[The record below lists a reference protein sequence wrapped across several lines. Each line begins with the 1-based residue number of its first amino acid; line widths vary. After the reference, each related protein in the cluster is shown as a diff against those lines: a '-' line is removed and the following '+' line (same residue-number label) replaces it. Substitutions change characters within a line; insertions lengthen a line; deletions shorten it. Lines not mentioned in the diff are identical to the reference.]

1 MRFGN
6 LGNWARIL
14 LRKDSLFFERAYC
27 SCVLRRWPRNE
38 PKKEPWGSAEPTK
51 GTRGLVDPR
60 CSRYFPREGPRK
72 GCNIRYLEGLQQLW
86 EVIPE
91 ALIPMIQKRNANI
104 LYKNLHPLSFLPTA
118 FIFTPLFLLWPRVF
132 ALELPNLKCLYTA
145 LLLLVSTLTLQVSG
159 QGVQLLKDHFEP
171 SN

>member
-14 LRKDSLFFERAYC
+14 LRKDSLYFEKACC
-27 SCVLRRWPRNE
+27 SFALTRWPRNK
-38 PKKEPWGSAEPTK
+38 PKKEPWGSAAPTK
-51 GTRGLVDPR
+51 GTGGLGDLK
-60 CSRYFPREGPRK
+60 CSRYFPREGPKK
-72 GCNIRYLEGLQQLW
+72 GYNIRYLEGRQQLW

-91 ALIPMIQKRNANI
+91 ALILMIQKRSANI
-104 LYKNLHPLSFLPTA
+104 LYKKLHPLFFLSTA
-118 FIFTPLFLLWPRVF
+118 FIFTPLFMLWLRVF
-132 ALELPNLKCLYTA
+132 ALELPNLKHLYTR

-159 QGVQLLKDHFEP
+159 LGVQLLKDHLEA